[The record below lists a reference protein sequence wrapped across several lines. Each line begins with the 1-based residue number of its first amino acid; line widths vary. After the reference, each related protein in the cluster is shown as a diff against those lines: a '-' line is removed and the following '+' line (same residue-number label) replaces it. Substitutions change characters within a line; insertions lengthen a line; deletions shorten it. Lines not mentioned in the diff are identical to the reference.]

1 MASSSESAIRLG
13 RPSASEGVAD
23 RAAQD
28 AKFATFC
35 YQCLRRHANGDWGH
49 ISAEDRARNER
60 ATRGGSRIRSAYRRK
75 GYPEIWITTEADRSA
90 TRILFPYEY
99 QEE

>member
-1 MASSSESAIRLG
+1 MVTTLKSEFKLG
-13 RPSASEGVAD
+13 RPSVSEGVAD

-35 YQCLRRHANGDWGH
+35 YQCLRRHADGDWGH

-60 ATRGGSRIRSAYRRK
+60 AIKAGSRIRSAYRRK
-75 GYPEIWITTEADRSA
+75 GYPGIWITTEADRSA

>member
-1 MASSSESAIRLG
+1 MASRSESTFQLG

-35 YQCLRRHANGDWGH
+35 YQCLRRHADGDWGC
-49 ISAEDRARNER
+49 ISMADTTRNER
-60 ATRGGSRIRSAYRRK
+60 AIREGSRVLSAYRRR
-75 GYPEIWITTEADRSA
+75 GCPEIWIVTEADRSA
-90 TRILFPYEY
+90 TRIMFPMEYEA
-99 QEE
+99 